1 MQKLKFETKNIVKEN
16 VEKFSQIFP
25 NVVKEGKV
33 DFEAL
38 KQMLS
43 DCLIDGCKER
53 YGLNWV
59 GKKESILKSGLVS
72 IGTTEFVL
80 NDKNADLKG
89 IVEQIDE
96 NVPIFASKF
105 DYDKSEL
112 DGLKSYCKGSVK
124 EGVGAGGISVYSY
137 ANGLNP
143 NKVRKYV
150 EKNYY
155 KWFNVD
161 E

>member
-1 MQKLKFETKNIVKEN
+1 MASVLSVISEIDKNYKKEN
-16 VEKFSQIFP
+16 
-25 NVVKEGKV
+25 
-33 DFEAL
+33 
-38 KQMLS
+38 
-43 DCLIDGCKER
+43 
-53 YGLNWV
+53 
-59 GKKESILKSGLVS
+59 ILKSGLVS

-80 NDKNADLKG
+80 NDRNADLKG
-89 IVEQIDE
+89 IVEQINE

-105 DYDKSEL
+105 NYDKSNI

-143 NKVRKYV
+143 DEVRGYV

-155 KWFNVD
+155 RWFNVNK
-161 E
+161 